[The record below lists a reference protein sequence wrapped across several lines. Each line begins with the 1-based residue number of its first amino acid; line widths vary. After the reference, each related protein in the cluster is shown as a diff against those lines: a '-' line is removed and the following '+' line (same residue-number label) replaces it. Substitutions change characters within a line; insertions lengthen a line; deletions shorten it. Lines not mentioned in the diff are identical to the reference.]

1 MALNVVFIGFFLVAF
16 VVALLR
22 FFFFQ
27 NEHDIFNLIVE
38 SIFNNTELGFK
49 ISFGL
54 AGALTLWMGILNIGE
69 NGGAIKIIT
78 RIFSPFFTKLFP
90 EIPKDHPASGSIMM
104 NFSANMLGLDNA
116 ATPMGIKAMKELQE
130 LNTDKETASRS
141 MLMFTV
147 INAGGMTLIPVSILA
162 ARASIFSEQSKAYPG
177 AVVDASST
185 SVFIPILIATFFS
198 CISSIIIVA
207 LMQKIK
213 LFDKVILAYL
223 LGGLLLV
230 GSFTY
235 YMTQLDKDQ
244 MEFQSKVFANTFIF
258 AIIVFFITLG
268 LKNKSNV
275 YESFIDGAKGGFQ
288 TAVGIIPYLIG
299 LLVAIGVFRT
309 CGALDF
315 ITEGIEKV
323 VLFFNGDTGFVE
335 AMPTALMKPL
345 SGGGARGLMVETMKN
360 NTFVIAE
367 NGHLRE
373 SFSSFVVSTIQGGT
387 ETTFY
392 TLAVYYGAVG
402 IKNTRYAL
410 GCGLFADLIGTI
422 VAIVAAYIFYPG

>member
-16 VVALLR
+16 VIALIR
-22 FFFFQ
+22 FFMG
-27 NEHDIFNLIVE
+27 EHDVFNNIVT
-38 SIFNNTELGFK
+38 SIFDNSKTGYE
-49 ISFGL
+49 ISIGL
-54 AGALTLWMGILNIGE
+54 AAALTLWMGIMKVGE
-69 NGGAIKIIT
+69 NGGAVKIIT
-78 RIFSPFFTKLFP
+78 CLFSPFFRKLFP

-130 LNTDKETASRS
+130 LNPDKEKASRS
-141 MLMFTV
+141 QLMFTV

-162 ARASIFSEQSKAYPG
+162 VRASILNEQASLHPG
-177 AVVDASST
+177 AIVDASAT

-198 CISSIIIVA
+198 CISSIIIVS
-207 LMQKIK
+207 LIQKIN
-213 LFDKVILAYL
+213 LFDKVILSYL
-223 LGGLLLV
+223 MGGIIVVSL
-230 GSFTY
+230 FTM
-235 YMTQLDKDQ
+235 YMMKLDKKV
-244 MEFQSKVFANTFIF
+244 MEEQSKILASIFIF
-258 AIIVFFITLG
+258 SIIVFFVILG

-275 YESFIDGAKGGFQ
+275 YESFIEGAKGGFM

-315 ITEGIEKV
+315 ITDGIKEV

-360 NTFVIAE
+360 NTFIVAE

-373 SFSSFVVSTIQGGT
+373 SFSSYVVSTIQGGT

-410 GCGLFADLIGTI
+410 GAGLVVDLIGTI
-422 VAIVAAYIFYPG
+422 VAIIAAYIFYS